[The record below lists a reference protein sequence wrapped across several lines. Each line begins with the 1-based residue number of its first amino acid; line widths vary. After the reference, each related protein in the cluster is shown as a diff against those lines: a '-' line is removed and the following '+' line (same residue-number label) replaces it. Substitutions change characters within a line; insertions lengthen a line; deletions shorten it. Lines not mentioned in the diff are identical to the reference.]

1 MDYIKEIVIVVII
14 LLGGYLLA
22 NIINGLIALNYL
34 LPQFQLSP
42 TKPVPSSSQY
52 HPLSSNNFSRI
63 VNQILVRNIFDSQKK
78 KFPDKET
85 QLQKKKIPEQQ
96 KKIPADA
103 PCPKSNVKIQ
113 LVGTIITSKKEK
125 SVAFIVESGY
135 KDPDMYFE
143 GEYLFDEGNI
153 LITEIKRKMLVL
165 DNNGK
170 KECVFADEATK
181 KLETTMKKNKKPPE
195 TSAKGPDQN
204 IDVVD
209 DQIFL
214 DPNYVEKELGP
225 GFANI
230 LNKQRL
236 VPNIDSKT
244 GATNGFKIFSI
255 QPDSLFAKLGI
266 QDGDIITGAND
277 FDLRDP
283 TQGFKLFETL
293 KEESE
298 VTITFIRK
306 GKKQQRYIKIK

>member
-1 MDYIKEIVIVVII
+1 MDYLKETIIVVLI

-22 NIINGLIALNYL
+22 NVINGLIAINYL
-34 LPQFQLSP
+34 LPQFVLPS
-42 TKPVPSSSQY
+42 TKTIPSASQY
-52 HPLSSNNFSRI
+52 HPLPSNNFSRI
-63 VNQILVRNIFDSQKK
+63 INQILVRNIFDSQKK
-78 KFPDKET
+78 KFPDKAT
-85 QLQKKKIPEQQ
+85 QLPKKKPPEQQ
-96 KKIPADA
+96 KKPPADA
-103 PCPKSNVKIQ
+103 PCSKSNVKIQ
-113 LVGTIITSKKEK
+113 LVGTIITTKKEK

-135 KDPDMYFE
+135 KEPDMYFE

-153 LITEIKRKMLVL
+153 LITEIKRNMLIL

-181 KLETTMKKNKKPPE
+181 KIETTMKKDKKPPK
-195 TSAKGPDQN
+195 ALPKGPDPN
-204 IDVVD
+204 VDIVD

-214 DPNYVEKELGP
+214 DPSYVEKELGP

-266 QDGDIITGAND
+266 QNGDIITGAND